1 MQIQY
6 SQSSSKNEEKK
17 KRRKFLLRSSM
28 WKTIIVA
35 KTQMHK
41 RRIQLLSIEFVNFY
55 SVNDLLFA
63 SLGQYGWETR
73 YVCVCVHI
81 LAFSLA
87 HVSKRKTNLRFARY
101 FSYLYYGCARTR
113 EKNFKEKKR
122 KKIERK
128 IRKLP
133 WCQPI
138 IQFPTN
144 TFLSDFE
151 QIDLFDWHR
160 MHFPLSKEFLNC
172 LTSIQLPILHYLLWK
187 QKLNGNKPYDKCYR
201 CSKTQ
206 YCTRSDANT
215 LQEKKKEEKIKEIL
229 NRK

>member
-1 MQIQY
+1 MY
-6 SQSSSKNEEKK
+6 
-17 KRRKFLLRSSM
+17 
-28 WKTIIVA
+28 
-35 KTQMHK
+35 
-41 RRIQLLSIEFVNFY
+41 
-55 SVNDLLFA
+55 
-63 SLGQYGWETR
+63 
-73 YVCVCVHI
+73 VCVHI

-113 EKNFKEKKR
+113 EKNFKEKKNKR
-122 KKIERK
+122 KKKSKEKSKNFLGANQSFNFR
-128 IRKLP
+128 
-133 WCQPI
+133 PI
-138 IQFPTN
+138 PS
-144 TFLSDFE
+144 LSDFE